1 MSRIPD
7 KETAFRCLWRVPS
20 LVEIYEP
27 ESPMFRDDIVD
38 SINLLITEISRLQ
51 SAHDKLKERIEGA
64 QKTETDENGF
74 IDVNYFLN
82 TNDERQTIALVALTP
97 EEMENN
103 DEDYNAKDSR

>member
-64 QKTETDENGF
+64 PREDMRFYDGKYAQIRWHHLPTES
-74 IDVNYFLN
+74 IDV
-82 TNDERQTIALVALTP
+82 RVALVELK
-97 EEMENN
+97 E
-103 DEDYNAKDSR
+103 DE